1 VLHSK
6 IRFCWYQYLSFFPY
20 NAIVTNKMHYKR
32 LVFPGLVQSGFL
44 AIFGW
49 TRNGTGPLSK
59 NNVKRPDQTNEKP
72 QKTGLNQL
80 QPVSKKTGPKPV
92 HNWLLQHTNIFSHV
106 IKMSQKSRKLG
117 QNWVRYHQKRVDS
130 PFIPSQPAFNHISL
144 NSYPISLN
152 LGLF

>member
-1 VLHSK
+1 
-6 IRFCWYQYLSFFPY
+6 
-20 NAIVTNKMHYKR
+20 MHYKR

-59 NNVKRPDQTNEKP
+59 NNVKRPDQTDEKP
-72 QKTGLNQL
+72 QKTSLNQL

-117 QNWVRYHQKRVDS
+117 QN
-130 PFIPSQPAFNHISL
+130 
-144 NSYPISLN
+144 
-152 LGLF
+152 